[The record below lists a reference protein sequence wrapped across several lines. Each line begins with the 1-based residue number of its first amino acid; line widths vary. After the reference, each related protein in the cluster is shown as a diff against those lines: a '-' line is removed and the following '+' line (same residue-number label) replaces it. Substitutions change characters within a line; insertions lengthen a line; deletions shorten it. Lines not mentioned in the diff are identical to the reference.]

1 MEWQQQHPKLLLA
14 APFKEMS
21 LTELCE
27 QAGFAIYMREGLYA
41 CPARVTLI
49 AARLRSTAADGI
61 LRRACSQHVQEAQVK
76 SQVYTAFAAFA
87 EQASAEP
94 GARAQQLETPQL
106 ESRGQALTAAWM
118 LPLEVDARSTDL
130 ELASIK
136 EEMAGL

>member
-1 MEWQQQHPKLLLA
+1 M
-14 APFKEMS
+14 
-21 LTELCE
+21 
-27 QAGFAIYMREGLYA
+27 
-41 CPARVTLI
+41 
-49 AARLRSTAADGI
+49 
-61 LRRACSQHVQEAQVK
+61 QEAQVK
-76 SQVYTAFAAFA
+76 GQVYTAFAAFA